1 MNKIYYYILCFACFV
16 LAGSLPT
23 GTMAAEKVTVET
35 EALPDSLLTDDYVYE
50 YTFSDFDKAEQIMQE
65 LRKRKS
71 LPDYKLDATEGD
83 LYFNTGHYY
92 RALKFYKRA
101 LENDSVRLDDHR
113 QMEQIHRL
121 ISCYDCLHNETKK
134 AQYVDMLM
142 KKAEQCGNKEM
153 QSVALFNMGKMLY
166 YQGNKDKGY
175 DYMQRAADL
184 MEQTDYTYKYDNLRY
199 NYNTLLTF
207 QELDRRSEDALRTLE
222 ALQKVVTGE
231 TGSETPMEGLGEKE
245 KKAMFAHYAVVL
257 FRLGRAGEAEEY
269 YKRFLS
275 TAQEY
280 DRDNYLIMPYLF
292 DRRMYDRVI
301 GMNSAREKILAAQ
314 GDTVTYHMTT
324 IKKSLGRAYEEKGDY
339 RTAARY
345 FRELA
350 VLRDSIK
357 NREQKSSAL
366 ELATLYETH
375 EKDMIIQKQ
384 DSDAHIRN
392 LWLWLAASTTVLLGI
407 ILCFGIRYYR
417 KIRFKNNAL
426 VKNINEL
433 LHYKEELYQ
442 AKDTHFALQEKVRAL
457 NDALESL
464 QARQEEP
471 PLDSAEAKAGTDADV
486 AIEPETEKT
495 VADMPDVHETAK
507 AEESKAAGFPEEAE
521 TAEDENA
528 EPEEAG
534 DAEWGTEAGDERY
547 GKELY
552 EQMEHLI
559 IGGQLYLD
567 PKFNGEAARKLVG
580 IPRNRFVP
588 FIKRYTGVRFLK
600 YLNKFRLYHAAR
612 LLQENPDYGI
622 ETVARE
628 SGIPAL
634 RSFHRL
640 FLEEFGVTPME
651 YRKKSKRADS

>member
-1 MNKIYYYILCFACFV
+1 MNYLYRLIAFAYT
-16 LAGSLPT
+16 LAIASLTT
-23 GTMAAEKVTVET
+23 GTMAAEKVTMET

-50 YTFSDFDKAEQIMQE
+50 YTFSDFDKAERIMQE

-101 LENDSVRLDDHR
+101 LENDSVRLDDNR

-231 TGSETPMEGLGEKE
+231 TGTETQMEGLSEKE

-257 FRLGRAGEAEEY
+257 FRLGRVAEAEEY

-275 TAQEY
+275 TAREY

-339 RTAARY
+339 STAARY

-375 EKDMIIQKQ
+375 EKDLIIQKQ
-384 DSDAHIRN
+384 DSDARIRN
-392 LWLWLAASTTVLLGI
+392 LWLGLAASTTVLLAI

-433 LHYKEELYQ
+433 LHYKKELYQ
-442 AKDTHFALQEKVRAL
+442 TKDANFALQEKVRAL
-457 NDALESL
+457 NDTLEPL
-464 QARQEEP
+464 QARQEETA
-471 PLDSAEAKAGTDADV
+471 SETDAIDR
-486 AIEPETEKT
+486 TLF
-495 VADMPDVHETAK
+495 DR
-507 AEESKAAGFPEEAE
+507 AERE
-521 TAEDENA
+521 
-528 EPEEAG
+528 
-534 DAEWGTEAGDERY
+534 
-547 GKELY
+547 
-552 EQMEHLI
+552 I
-559 IGGQLYLD
+559 IS
-567 PKFNGEAARKLVG
+567 RKLFLQPDFSRDELIKLVH
-580 IPRNRFVP
+580 IP
-588 FIKRYTGVRFLK
+588 K
-600 YLNKFRLYHAAR
+600 NKFSSLFKQYAEVGFSQYINNLRLYHAAR
-612 LLQENPDYGI
+612 MLKEHPEYTVETISRECGFKNPPNFYKLFSEQLGM
-622 ETVARE
+622 T
-628 SGIPAL
+628 PA
-634 RSFHRL
+634 
-640 FLEEFGVTPME
+640 E
-651 YRKKSKRADS
+651 YRDSHNPLETNTLQTSREFSL

>member
-1 MNKIYYYILCFACFV
+1 MITVENMIKLKLKDVLCVKGIV
-16 LAGSLPT
+16 LAFLTLLIVYPQNAL
-23 GTMAAEKVTVET
+23 AASEEGKSYNSEYLN
-35 EALPDSLLTDDYVYE
+35 LPDSLLTDDYVYE
-50 YTFSDFDKAEQIMQE
+50 YTFSDFNKAERIMQE

-101 LENDSVRLDDHR
+101 LENDSVRLDDNR

-121 ISCYDCLHNETKK
+121 ISCYDCLHNEVKK
-134 AQYVDMLM
+134 AQYVDQLM
-142 KKAEQCGNKEM
+142 KKAEQCNNKEM
-153 QSVALFNMGKMLY
+153 QSIAMFNMGKMLY
-166 YQGNKDKGY
+166 YQGNKEKGY

-184 MEQTDYTYKYDNLRY
+184 MEQTDYKYKYDNLRY

-207 QELDRRSEDALRTLE
+207 QELDRRNEEALRTLE

-257 FRLGRAGEAEEY
+257 FRLGRVGEAEEY

-324 IKKSLGRAYEEKGDY
+324 IKKSLGRAYEEKGEY

-366 ELATLYETH
+366 DLAALYETH

-392 LWLWLAASTTVLLGI
+392 LWLGLAASTTVLLGI

-442 AKDTHFALQEKVRAL
+442 AKDANFALQEKVRAL
-457 NDALESL
+457 NDTLESL
-464 QARQEEP
+464 QTRQEEP
-471 PLDSAEAKAGTDADV
+471 LLNGAEVKADTDSNV
-486 AIEPETEKT
+486 AIEPE
-495 VADMPDVHETAK
+495 
-507 AEESKAAGFPEEAE
+507 AEEHPELE
-521 TAEDENA
+521 TMEDENT
-528 EPEEAG
+528 ECE
-534 DAEWGTEAGDERY
+534 DAESNVEVCDERY

-559 IGGQLYLD
+559 ISGQLYLD
-567 PKFNGEAARKLVG
+567 PAFSVDKARKLVG
-580 IPRNRFVP
+580 IPRNRFAP
-588 FIKRYTGVRFLK
+588 FMMRYAGERFPK

-612 LLQENPDYGI
+612 LLQENPDYGV

-651 YRKKSKRADS
+651 YRKKNKTTDNKTIT

>member
-23 GTMAAEKVTVET
+23 GTMAAEKVTVEM

-101 LENDSVRLDDHR
+101 LENDSVRLDDNR

-121 ISCYDCLHNETKK
+121 ISCYDCLHNEVKK
-134 AQYVDMLM
+134 AQYVDQLM
-142 KKAEQCGNKEM
+142 KKAEQCNNKEM
-153 QSVALFNMGKMLY
+153 QSIAMFNMGKMLY
-166 YQGNKDKGY
+166 YQGNKEKGY

-184 MEQTDYTYKYDNLRY
+184 MEQTDYKYKYDNLRY

-257 FRLGRAGEAEEY
+257 FRLGRVVEAEEY
-269 YKRFLS
+269 YKQFLS
-275 TAQEY
+275 TAREY

-301 GMNSAREKILAAQ
+301 AMNSAREKILAAQ

-384 DSDAHIRN
+384 ESDARIRN
-392 LWLWLAASTTVLLGI
+392 LWLGLAASTTVLLGI

-442 AKDTHFALQEKVRAL
+442 AKDANFALQEKVRAL
-457 NDALESL
+457 NDTLESL
-464 QARQEEP
+464 QARQEAS
-471 PLDSAEAKAGTDADV
+471 PLDSAEVKADTDAD
-486 AIEPETEKT
+486 AEIEPETEKP
-495 VADMPDVHETAK
+495 VADMPDAHETAK
-507 AEESKAAGFPEEAE
+507 AEESE
-521 TAEDENA
+521 TAEDENT
-528 EPEEAG
+528 ETEEAE
-534 DAEWGTEAGDERY
+534 DAESNIEACDEHY

-559 IGGQLYLD
+559 ISGQLYLD
-567 PKFNGEAARKLVG
+567 PAFSVDKARKLVG
-580 IPRNRFVP
+580 IPRNRFAP
-588 FIKRYTGVRFLK
+588 FMVRYAGERFPK
-600 YLNKFRLYHAAR
+600 YLNKLRLYHAAR
-612 LLQENPDYGI
+612 LLQENPNYGVEI
-622 ETVARE
+622 VARE

-640 FLEEFGVTPME
+640 FLEEFGVTPIE
-651 YRKKSKRADS
+651 YRKKSKITDNKTIT

>member
-1 MNKIYYYILCFACFV
+1 MNYHYPYRIFV
-16 LAGSLPT
+16 FMWLIVAAGLHAT
-23 GTMAAEKVTVET
+23 HTHAANTS
-35 EALPDSLLTDDYVYE
+35 LPDSLLTDDYVYE
-50 YTFSDFDKAEQIMQE
+50 YTFSDFDKAERIMQE

-71 LPDYKLDATEGD
+71 LPDFKLDATEGD

-101 LENDSVRLDDHR
+101 LENDSVRLDDNR

-153 QSVALFNMGKMLY
+153 QSVAMFNMGKMLY

-231 TGSETPMEGLGEKE
+231 TGSETPMEGLDEKE

-257 FRLGRAGEAEEY
+257 FRLGRAQEAEEY

-275 TAQEY
+275 AAKEY

-292 DRRMYDRVI
+292 DRRMYDEVI

-324 IKKSLGRAYEEKGDY
+324 IKRSLGRAYEEKGDY
-339 RTAARY
+339 RKAARY

-357 NREQKSSAL
+357 NREQESSAL
-366 ELATLYETH
+366 ELAALYETH
-375 EKDMIIQKQ
+375 EKDLLLQKQ
-384 DSDAHIRN
+384 ATDAFTLHIC
-392 LWLWLAASTTVLLGI
+392 LWAIGSIALLLV
-407 ILCFGIRYYR
+407 ILLSLTIRYNR
-417 KIRFKNNAL
+417 KIRFKNNVL
-426 VKNINEL
+426 IGNIKEL
-433 LHYKEELYQ
+433 LQYKDKLYQ
-442 AKDTHFALQEKVRAL
+442 KQDENLALQEKQQQLKKELETAL
-457 NDALESL
+457 QSQYALEQQLASL
-464 QARQEEP
+464 LQSAQPEENLVP
-471 PLDSAEAKAGTDADV
+471 AQPV
-486 AIEPETEKT
+486 AIEETVAKIESEEKT
-495 VADMPDVHETAK
+495 DDDEIGNKADK
-507 AEESKAAGFPEEAE
+507 ALF
-521 TAEDENA
+521 
-528 EPEEAG
+528 
-534 DAEWGTEAGDERY
+534 ERID
-547 GKELY
+547 
-552 EQMEHLI
+552 QLI
-559 IGGQLYLD
+559 RNERLYLD
-567 PKFNGEAARKLVG
+567 PDFSREKLADYK
-580 IPRNRFVP
+580 IYISRNKLTPLMKQYAEVSFP
-588 FIKRYTGVRFLK
+588 T
-600 YLNKFRLYHAAR
+600 YLNNLRLDYAAR
-612 LLQENPDYGI
+612 LLLENPNYSVGSI
-622 ETVARE
+622 AKEC
-628 SGIPAL
+628 GIPA
-634 RSFHRL
+634 STTFYTL
-640 FLEEFGVTPME
+640 FVKKFKVTPASFRG
-651 YRKKSKRADS
+651 RKESVDN

>member
-50 YTFSDFDKAEQIMQE
+50 YTFSDFDKAERIMQE
-65 LRKRKS
+65 LRKQKS

-113 QMEQIHRL
+113 QMKQIHRL

-207 QELDRRSEDALRTLE
+207 QELDRRSEDALCTLE

-257 FRLGRAGEAEEY
+257 FRLGRVGEAEEY
-269 YKRFLS
+269 YKQFLS
-275 TAQEY
+275 TAREY

-375 EKDMIIQKQ
+375 EKDLIIQKQ
-384 DSDAHIRN
+384 ESDARIRN
-392 LWLWLAASTTVLLGI
+392 LWLGLAASTTVLLGI

-433 LHYKEELYQ
+433 LHYKKELYQ
-442 AKDTHFALQEKVRAL
+442 TKDANFALQEKVRAL
-457 NDALESL
+457 NDTLESL
-464 QARQEEP
+464 QARQEASL
-471 PLDSAEAKAGTDADV
+471 LDSAEVKADTDADV
-486 AIEPETEKT
+486 AIEPETKKT
-495 VADMPDVHETAK
+495 VADMPDAHETAK

-534 DAEWGTEAGDERY
+534 DAAWGTEAGDERY

-588 FIKRYTGVRFLK
+588 FVKRYTGVRFLK

-634 RSFHRL
+634 RSFYRL

-651 YRKKSKRADS
+651 YRKKSKWADS

>member
-1 MNKIYYYILCFACFV
+1 MNKIYYYILSLACFV

-35 EALPDSLLTDDYVYE
+35 EILPDSLLTDDYVYE
-50 YTFSDFDKAEQIMQE
+50 YTFSDFDKAERIMQE

-184 MEQTDYTYKYDNLRY
+184 MEQTDYKYKYDNLRY

-269 YKRFLS
+269 YKQFLS
-275 TAQEY
+275 TAREY

-301 GMNSAREKILAAQ
+301 GMNSAREKTLAAQ

-375 EKDMIIQKQ
+375 EKDLIIQKQ

-392 LWLWLAASTTVLLGI
+392 LWLGLAASTTVLLAI

-426 VKNINEL
+426 IKNINEL
-433 LHYKEELYQ
+433 LHYKKELYQ
-442 AKDTHFALQEKVRAL
+442 TKDANFALQEKVRAL
-457 NDALESL
+457 NDTLESL
-464 QARQEEP
+464 QTRQEEP
-471 PLDSAEAKAGTDADV
+471 LLDSAEIKAGTDADV
-486 AIEPETEKT
+486 AIEPETAERD
-495 VADMPDVHETAK
+495 ADIPEMNEAAK
-507 AEESKAAGFPEEAE
+507 HDTEEYPEPE
-521 TAEDENA
+521 TAEDENTEA
-528 EPEEAG
+528 EESG
-534 DAEWGTEAGDERY
+534 DAELGTEAGDERY

-559 IGGQLYLD
+559 VGGQLYLD

-588 FIKRYTGVRFLK
+588 FIKRYTGGRFLK

-612 LLQENPDYGI
+612 LLQENPDYNI
-622 ETVARE
+622 ETIARE

-651 YRKKSKRADS
+651 YRKKSKRTDS

>member
-1 MNKIYYYILCFACFV
+1 MRNLYRMIAFIWMAV
-16 LAGSLPT
+16 IT
-23 GTMAAEKVTVET
+23 GLIGAPAFS
-35 EALPDSLLTDDYVYE
+35 ANNSLPDSLLTDDYVYE
-50 YTFSDFDKAEQIMQE
+50 YTFSDFDKAERIMQE

-71 LPDYKLDATEGD
+71 LPDFKLDATEGD

-92 RALKFYKRA
+92 RALKFYKCA
-101 LENDSVRLDDHR
+101 LEHDSVRLDDHR

-121 ISCYDCLHNETKK
+121 ISCYDCLHNEAKK

-142 KKAEQCGNKEM
+142 KKAKACGNKEM
-153 QSVALFNMGKMLY
+153 HSVALFNMGKMLY

-175 DYMQRAADL
+175 DYIQRAAEL
-184 MEQTDYTYKYDNLRY
+184 MEQTDYKYKYDNLRY
-199 NYNTLLTF
+199 NYTTLLTF
-207 QELDRRSEDALRTLE
+207 QELDRRNEDALCTLE
-222 ALQKVVTGE
+222 ALQKVVVGE
-231 TGSETPMEGLGEKE
+231 TGGETPMGGLNEKE

-257 FRLGRAGEAEEY
+257 FRLGRTREAEEY

-275 TAQEY
+275 TAKEY
-280 DRDNYLIMPYLF
+280 DRDDYLIMPYLF
-292 DRRMYDRVI
+292 DRRMYDKVI
-301 GMNSAREKILAAQ
+301 RMNSARERRLSLQ

-366 ELATLYETH
+366 ELATLYGTH
-375 EKDMIIQKQ
+375 EKDMIIQQQ

-392 LWLWLAASTTVLLGI
+392 LWLGLAASTTVLLAV

-442 AKDTHFALQEKVRAL
+442 QKDANFVLQKEVCTL
-457 NDALESL
+457 NDALA
-464 QARQEEP
+464 ARQEE
-471 PLDSAEAKAGTDADV
+471 LSLGNVEVRTDVDMDV
-486 AIEPETEKT
+486 AFEI
-495 VADMPDVHETAK
+495 D
-507 AEESKAAGFPEEAE
+507 ESEDAGG
-521 TAEDENA
+521 
-528 EPEEAG
+528 EEAG
-534 DAEWGTEAGDERY
+534 DGRY
-547 GKELY
+547 GRELY

-567 PKFNGEAARKLVG
+567 PKFGGEAARRLVG
-580 IPRNRFVP
+580 IPRNRFP
-588 FIKRYTGVRFLK
+588 AFIKQYTGDRFPK
-600 YLNKFRLYHAAR
+600 YLNKFRLYHATR
-612 LLQENPDYGI
+612 LLQEKPDYSI
-622 ETVARE
+622 ETIAKE
-628 SGIPAL
+628 SGIASL
-634 RSFHRL
+634 SSFYRL
-640 FLEEFGVTPME
+640 FLEEFGMAPVE
-651 YRKKSKRADS
+651 YRKKSK

>member
-1 MNKIYYYILCFACFV
+1 MLYMKGITLAFLTLLIVYPQNV
-16 LAGSLPT
+16 LAASEDGKSLDP
-23 GTMAAEKVTVET
+23 EHLN
-35 EALPDSLLTDDYVYE
+35 LPDSLLTDDYVYE
-50 YTFSDFDKAEQIMQE
+50 YTFSDFDKAERIMQE

-71 LPDYKLDATEGD
+71 LPDFKLDATEGD

-101 LENDSVRLDDHR
+101 LENDSVRLDDNR
-113 QMEQIHRL
+113 QMEQMHRL

-153 QSVALFNMGKMLY
+153 QSIAMFNMGKMLY
-166 YQGNKDKGY
+166 YQGNKEKGY

-257 FRLGRAGEAEEY
+257 FRLGRTAEAEEY

-275 TAQEY
+275 TAKEY

-375 EKDMIIQKQ
+375 EKDLQLQKQ
-384 DSDAHIRN
+384 ATDAFTLHIC
-392 LWLWLAASTTVLLGI
+392 LWAIGSIALLLV
-407 ILCFGIRYYR
+407 ILLSLTIRYNR
-417 KIRFKNNAL
+417 KIRFKNNVL
-426 VKNINEL
+426 IGNIKEL
-433 LHYKEELYQ
+433 LQYKDKLYQ
-442 AKDTHFALQEKVRAL
+442 KQDENLALQEEQQQLKKELETAL
-457 NDALESL
+457 QSQYALEQQLASL
-464 QARQEEP
+464 LQSAQPEENLVP
-471 PLDSAEAKAGTDADV
+471 AQPV
-486 AIEPETEKT
+486 AIEGTVAKIESEEKT
-495 VADMPDVHETAK
+495 DDDEIGNKADK
-507 AEESKAAGFPEEAE
+507 ALF
-521 TAEDENA
+521 
-528 EPEEAG
+528 
-534 DAEWGTEAGDERY
+534 ERID
-547 GKELY
+547 
-552 EQMEHLI
+552 QLI
-559 IGGQLYLD
+559 RNERLYLD
-567 PKFNGEAARKLVG
+567 PDFSREKLADYK
-580 IPRNRFVP
+580 IYISRNKLTPLMKQYAEVSFP
-588 FIKRYTGVRFLK
+588 T
-600 YLNKFRLYHAAR
+600 YLNNLRLDYAAR
-612 LLQENPDYGI
+612 LLLENPNYSVGSI
-622 ETVARE
+622 AKEC
-628 SGIPAL
+628 GIPA
-634 RSFHRL
+634 STTFYTL
-640 FLEEFGVTPME
+640 FVKKFKVTPASFRG
-651 YRKKSKRADS
+651 RK

>member
-1 MNKIYYYILCFACFV
+1 MNKIYHHILCFACFI
-16 LAGSLPT
+16 LTGSLPA
-23 GTMAAEKVTVET
+23 GTMAAEKTTVET

-50 YTFSDFDKAEQIMQE
+50 YTFSDFDKAERIMQE

-71 LPDYKLDATEGD
+71 LPDFKLDATEGD

-257 FRLGRAGEAEEY
+257 FRLGRVAEAEEY

-275 TAQEY
+275 TAREY

-384 DSDAHIRN
+384 ESDAHIRN
-392 LWLWLAASTTVLLGI
+392 LWLGLAASTTVLLGI

-417 KIRFKNNAL
+417 KIRFKNDAL

-442 AKDTHFALQEKVRAL
+442 AKDVHFALQEKVRAL
-457 NDALESL
+457 EN
-464 QARQEEP
+464 
-471 PLDSAEAKAGTDADV
+471 T
-486 AIEPETEKT
+486 ET
-495 VADMPDVHETAK
+495 
-507 AEESKAAGFPEEAE
+507 
-521 TAEDENA
+521 
-528 EPEEAG
+528 EEAG
-534 DAEWGTEAGDERY
+534 DAESNIEACDERY

-559 IGGQLYLD
+559 ISGQLYLD
-567 PKFNGEAARKLVG
+567 PAFSVDKARKLVG
-580 IPRNRFVP
+580 IPRNRFAP
-588 FIKRYTGVRFLK
+588 FMMRYAGERFPK
-600 YLNKFRLYHAAR
+600 YLNKLRLYHAAR
-612 LLQENPDYGI
+612 LLQENPNYGVEI
-622 ETVARE
+622 VARE

-640 FLEEFGVTPME
+640 FLEEFGVTPIE
-651 YRKKSKRADS
+651 YRKKINSTDNKTIT

>member
-50 YTFSDFDKAEQIMQE
+50 YTFSDFDKAERIMQE

-101 LENDSVRLDDHR
+101 LEHDSVRLDDHR

-121 ISCYDCLHNETKK
+121 ISCYDCLYNETKK

-207 QELDRRSEDALRTLE
+207 QELDRRSEDALCTLE

-257 FRLGRAGEAEEY
+257 FRLGRVGEAEEY
-269 YKRFLS
+269 YKQFLS
-275 TAQEY
+275 TAREY

-384 DSDAHIRN
+384 ESDARIRN
-392 LWLWLAASTTVLLGI
+392 LWLGLAASTTVLLGI

-442 AKDTHFALQEKVRAL
+442 AKDAHFALQEKVRAL
-457 NDALESL
+457 
-464 QARQEEP
+464 
-471 PLDSAEAKAGTDADV
+471 
-486 AIEPETEKT
+486 EKT
-495 VADMPDVHETAK
+495 IADMPDAHETAK

-588 FIKRYTGVRFLK
+588 FVKRYTGVRFLK

-634 RSFHRL
+634 RSFYRL

-651 YRKKSKRADS
+651 YRKKSKWADS

>member
-1 MNKIYYYILCFACFV
+1 MRNFYPIIAFTWLI
-16 LAGSLPT
+16 
-23 GTMAAEKVTVET
+23 VTVSLIAT
-35 EALPDSLLTDDYVYE
+35 PAFAQNNQLPDSLLTDDYVYE
-50 YTFSDFDKAEQIMQE
+50 YTFSDFDKAERIMQE

-71 LPDYKLDATEGD
+71 LPNYKLDATEGD

-101 LENDSVRLDDHR
+101 LENDSVRLDDNR

-134 AQYVDMLM
+134 AEHVNMLM
-142 KKAEQCGNKEM
+142 QKAEQCGNKEM

-257 FRLGRAGEAEEY
+257 FRLGRVEEAEKY
-269 YKRFLS
+269 YKQFLA
-275 TAQEY
+275 TAKEY
-280 DRDNYLIMPYLF
+280 NRDNYLIMPYLF

-301 GMNSAREKILAAQ
+301 GMNSAREKMLALQ
-314 GDTVTYHMTT
+314 GDTVTYHMIT

-366 ELATLYETH
+366 ELAALYETH

-392 LWLWLAASTTVLLGI
+392 LWLGLAASTTLLLGI

-442 AKDTHFALQEKVRAL
+442 TKNANFALQEKVCAL
-457 NDALESL
+457 NDTLESL
-464 QARQEEP
+464 QARREEP
-471 PLDSAEAKAGTDADV
+471 LFNGAEVMADTDVTAMAKTETVETDAEEHP
-486 AIEPETEKT
+486 EPET
-495 VADMPDVHETAK
+495 V
-507 AEESKAAGFPEEAE
+507 
-521 TAEDENA
+521 EDENTETEECGGVGLNA
-528 EPEEAG
+528 EAC
-534 DAEWGTEAGDERY
+534 DERY

-559 IGGQLYLD
+559 ISGQLYLD
-567 PKFNGEAARKLVG
+567 PAFSVDKARKLVG
-580 IPRNRFVP
+580 IPRNRFAP
-588 FIKRYTGVRFLK
+588 FMMRYAGERFPK

-612 LLQENPDYGI
+612 LLQENPNYSV

-651 YRKKSKRADS
+651 YRKKSKGIDNKTIT

>member
-16 LAGSLPT
+16 LAGNLPT
-23 GTMAAEKVTVET
+23 GMMAAEKTTVET

-50 YTFSDFDKAEQIMQE
+50 YTFSDFNKAERIMQE
-65 LRKRKS
+65 LRKRRS
-71 LPDYKLDATEGD
+71 LPDYKLDVTEGD

-101 LENDSVRLDDHR
+101 LEHDSVRLDDHR

-257 FRLGRAGEAEEY
+257 FRLGRVGEAEEY
-269 YKRFLS
+269 YKQFLS
-275 TAQEY
+275 TAREY

-384 DSDAHIRN
+384 ESDAHIRN
-392 LWLWLAASTTVLLGI
+392 LWLGLAASTTVLLGI

-442 AKDTHFALQEKVRAL
+442 AKDAHFALQEKVRV
-457 NDALESL
+457 LE
-464 QARQEEP
+464 
-471 PLDSAEAKAGTDADV
+471 KA
-486 AIEPETEKT
+486 I
-495 VADMPDVHETAK
+495 ADMPDAHETAK
-507 AEESKAAGFPEEAE
+507 AEESE
-521 TAEDENA
+521 TAEDENT
-528 EPEEAG
+528 ETEEAG
-534 DAEWGTEAGDERY
+534 DAESNIEACDERY

-559 IGGQLYLD
+559 ISGQLYLD
-567 PKFNGEAARKLVG
+567 PAFSVDKARRLVG
-580 IPRNRFVP
+580 IPRNRFAP
-588 FIKRYTGVRFLK
+588 FMMRYAGERFPK
-600 YLNKFRLYHAAR
+600 YLNKLRLYHAAR
-612 LLQENPDYGI
+612 LLQENPNYGVEI
-622 ETVARE
+622 VARE

-640 FLEEFGVTPME
+640 FLEEFGVTPIE
-651 YRKKSKRADS
+651 YRKKSNNIDNKTIT

>member
-1 MNKIYYYILCFACFV
+1 MNHSYRIFV
-16 LAGSLPT
+16 FTWLIAIT
-23 GTMAAEKVTVET
+23 GLNATHAANNS
-35 EALPDSLLTDDYVYE
+35 LPDSLLTDDYVYE
-50 YTFSDFDKAEQIMQE
+50 YTFSDFDKAERIMQE

-71 LPDYKLDATEGD
+71 LPDFKLDATEGD

-92 RALKFYKRA
+92 LALKFYKRA
-101 LENDSVRLDDHR
+101 LENDSVRLDDNR
-113 QMEQIHRL
+113 QMEQIHRM

-142 KKAEQCGNKEM
+142 KKAEQCSNKEM
-153 QSVALFNMGKMLY
+153 QSIAIFNMGKMLY

-175 DYMQRAADL
+175 GYMQRAAIL
-184 MEQTDYTYKYDNLRY
+184 MKQTDYTYKYDNLRY
-199 NYNTLLTF
+199 IYNTLLTF
-207 QELDRRSEDALRTLE
+207 QERDRRNEEALHTLE
-222 ALQKVVTGE
+222 ALQKIVTGE
-231 TGSETPMEGLGEKE
+231 TGSEAPIEGLNEKE
-245 KKAMFAHYAVVL
+245 EKAMFAHYAVVL
-257 FRLGRAGEAEEY
+257 FRLGREREAEEY
-269 YKRFLS
+269 YKLFLS
-275 TAQEY
+275 TAKEY

-292 DRRMYDRVI
+292 DCRMYDRVI
-301 GMNSAREKILAAQ
+301 SMNSAREKILQAQ

-324 IKKSLGRAYEEKGDY
+324 IKRSLGQAYEEKGDY

-366 ELATLYETH
+366 ELAAFYETH
-375 EKDMIIQKQ
+375 EKDLIIQKQ

-392 LWLWLAASTTVLLGI
+392 LWLGMAAVTVVLLI
-407 ILCFGIRYYR
+407 VILCFGIRYYR
-417 KIRFKNNAL
+417 KIWFKNNAL

-442 AKDTHFALQEKVRAL
+442 AKGINFVLQEKVRML
-457 NDALESL
+457 NYTLESL
-464 QARQEEP
+464 QVRQGEF
-471 PLDSAEAKAGTDADV
+471 PLDGAVKITENSAVILETVGIGAGISEAT
-486 AIEPETEKT
+486 
-495 VADMPDVHETAK
+495 
-507 AEESKAAGFPEEAE
+507 
-521 TAEDENA
+521 ENA
-528 EPEEAG
+528 EPEAEFPEDSETVEEENTEPGESG
-534 DAEWGTEAGDERY
+534 DAELGMEAGDERY

-559 IGGQLYLD
+559 ISGQLYLD
-567 PKFNGEAARKLVG
+567 PKFSGEKARKLVG

-588 FIKRYTGVRFLK
+588 FIKRYTGGRFLK
-600 YLNKFRLYHAAR
+600 YLNKFRLYHSAR
-612 LLQENPDYGI
+612 LLQENPDYSI
-622 ETVARE
+622 ETIAQE

-651 YRKKSKRADS
+651 YRKKSKCTNS

>member
-1 MNKIYYYILCFACFV
+1 MNKIYYHILCFACFV
-16 LAGSLPT
+16 LAGSLPA
-23 GTMAAEKVTVET
+23 GTMAAEKTTVET

-50 YTFSDFDKAEQIMQE
+50 YTFSDFNKAERIMQE

-101 LENDSVRLDDHR
+101 LEHDSVRLDDHR

-222 ALQKVVTGE
+222 ALQKVVTEE
-231 TGSETPMEGLGEKE
+231 TGSETPIEGLGEKE

-257 FRLGRAGEAEEY
+257 FRLGRVAEAEEY

-324 IKKSLGRAYEEKGDY
+324 IKKSLGRAYEEKGEY

-384 DSDAHIRN
+384 ESDARIRN
-392 LWLWLAASTTVLLGI
+392 LWLGLAASTTVLLGI

-442 AKDTHFALQEKVRAL
+442 AKDAHFALQEKVRAL
-457 NDALESL
+457 
-464 QARQEEP
+464 
-471 PLDSAEAKAGTDADV
+471 
-486 AIEPETEKT
+486 EKT
-495 VADMPDVHETAK
+495 IADMPDAHETAK
-507 AEESKAAGFPEEAE
+507 AEESE
-521 TAEDENA
+521 TAEDENT

-534 DAEWGTEAGDERY
+534 DAESNMEACEERY

-559 IGGQLYLD
+559 ISGQLYLD
-567 PKFNGEAARKLVG
+567 PAFSVDKARKLVG
-580 IPRNRFVP
+580 IPRNRFAP
-588 FIKRYTGVRFLK
+588 FMMHYAGERFPK
-600 YLNKFRLYHAAR
+600 YLNKLRLYHAAR
-612 LLQENPDYGI
+612 LLQENPDYGV

-651 YRKKSKRADS
+651 YRKKRNSLDNKAIT